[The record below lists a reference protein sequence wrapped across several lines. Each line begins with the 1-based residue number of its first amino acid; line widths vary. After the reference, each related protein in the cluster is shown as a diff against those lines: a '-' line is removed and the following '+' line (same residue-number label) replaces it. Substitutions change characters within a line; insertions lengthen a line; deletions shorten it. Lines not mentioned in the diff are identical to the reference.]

1 MRRTAIVMTVALVVS
16 AVAAVPLSGAAAQ
29 STDAQ
34 TTSAPFAAVEQ
45 AENGTANDS
54 ANVTPGGQFMGVIG
68 VQQSEFGGEIAERSF
83 GLQVARANS
92 NESKAAVV
100 GEQVAELRE
109 RLTELDERKQQL
121 REARRNGSI
130 SEAKYSAKMSE
141 LTSETETV
149 RRLANAT
156 SNESAGLPADLLA
169 EHGVNATAIETLKTD
184 AANLTGPE
192 VARIARTIV
201 GPDVGKAIG
210 EDRRPDDRGQSER
223 GESDGQRGADETTTG
238 NETTGNETTVNG
250 DETTAEDDE
259 TPGQG
264 TNGSS
269 DSERETTESGA

>member
-1 MRRTAIVMTVALVVS
+1 MTVALVIS

-83 GLQVARANS
+83 GLQIARANS

-141 LTSETETV
+141 LASETETV

-192 VARIARTIV
+192 VARIARTIA

-223 GESDGQRGADETTTG
+223 GESDGQRGADQTTTG
-238 NETTGNETTVNG
+238 NETTENETTVNG

-269 DSERETTESGA
+269 DSERETTESEA